1 MSLPWV
7 GITQGDE
14 NGVGPEVIQK
24 ALGNP
29 TVYEI
34 CKPLLI
40 GDPQLFVG
48 LKKKY
53 PVELFFPHQKPKN
66 SSYAALETGT
76 SLLLQNKISAIVTA
90 PVNKKKISA
99 DENIQFLGHT
109 GYLQKKCEDFYK
121 KPFFPTMIFVGRPSE
136 TKEKLALVTTHVPLK
151 EIPHILSEDILK
163 KTISNVHKGLITFF
177 GFKKPSMALLGLNPH
192 AGEEGLLGNEEQTVF
207 KNVFLWAKKEK
218 FSLHGPYS
226 ADSFFAKKWKEFDIT
241 ISIYHDQGL
250 PAFKLRN
257 YPHSVNLT
265 LGLPI
270 IRTSVDHGV
279 GYDIAHSGVADE
291 TSMIEAIK
299 LSAQMIKMKE
309 KNGKS

>member
-1 MSLPWV
+1 MSLPRI

-14 NGVGPEVIQK
+14 KGVGPEVIQK
-24 ALGNP
+24 ALGDL
-29 TVYEI
+29 TIYKI

-40 GDPQLFVG
+40 GDPRLFVG

-53 PVELFFPHQKPKN
+53 PVEIFFPYQKPKN
-66 SSYAALETGT
+66 SSYAALETGST
-76 SLLLQNKISAIVTA
+76 LLLQNKISAMVTA

-109 GYLQKKCEDFYK
+109 EYLQKKCEDFYK
-121 KPFFPTMIFVGRPSE
+121 KLFFPTMLFVGRPSE
-136 TKEKLALVTTHVPLK
+136 TKEKLALVTTHIPIK
-151 EIPHILSEDILK
+151 EIPHILSEELLK
-163 KTISNVHKGLITFF
+163 KTILNVHRGLITFF
-177 GFKKPSMALLGLNPH
+177 SFKKPSMALLGLNPH
-192 AGEEGLLGNEEQTVF
+192 AGEEGLLGNEEQTLF
-207 KNVFLWAKKEK
+207 KNIFRWAKKEN
-218 FSLHGPYS
+218 FSLYGPFS
-226 ADSFFAKKWKEFDIT
+226 ADSFFAKKWKEFDVT

-279 GYDIAHSGVADE
+279 GYDIANKAIADE

-299 LSAQMIKMKE
+299 LSAQMIKMKGQ
-309 KNGKS
+309 NGKS